1 MAMTKKQKKF
11 LKLLLLHEAEEEE
24 AIIQYILTNEKNKV
38 HQMFLSRKTEGFF
51 NIIIEK
57 HLWRDGKKCREFFQL
72 NWDQFNYVLN
82 LIEEDIKTS
91 PSIKVPEPIT
101 AAEKLAVTL
110 SETEPSQNMI
120 GLARAGG
127 YANFEGFLV
136 RDEFKKFFNFEEGAV
151 PWQDHQTQKTDN
163 AQ

>member
-1 MAMTKKQKKF
+1 MPKTEKQKEF

-24 AIIQYILTNEKNKV
+24 AIVNYIFTNEKNEA

-51 NIIIEK
+51 NILIER
-57 HLWRDGKKCREFFQL
+57 HLWRDGKKCREFFRL

-101 AAEKLAVTL
+101 AVEKLAVTL
-110 SETEPSQNMI
+110 
-120 GLARAGG
+120 R
-127 YANFEGFLV
+127 
-136 RDEFKKFFNFEEGAV
+136 
-151 PWQDHQTQKTDN
+151 
-163 AQ
+163 